1 MLIIGLTGGIG
12 SGKST
17 VSKLFAA
24 LGVPVIDAD
33 VVAREVVA
41 PGEPALTEIA
51 QAFGAAILQPDG
63 TLDRGKL
70 REIVF
75 ADPEQ
80 RRRLEA
86 ILHPRIRARMR
97 EQAMGVHTPYCIMAI
112 PLLLETAQNTLVH
125 RVLVID
131 LPEALQLQRTCARDH
146 ITPAQ
151 AQAIMATQVS
161 RAERL
166 RRADD
171 ILRNDAD
178 RAHLEDQVRRLHE
191 KYLRLAAASTSPP

>member
-1 MLIIGLTGGIG
+1 MLIVGLTGGIG

-33 VVAREVVA
+33 IVAREVVA
-41 PGEPALTEIA
+41 PGEPALDEIV
-51 QAFGAAILQPDG
+51 QAFGAHMLQPNG

-97 EQAMGVHTPYCIMAI
+97 EQAANLNTPYCVMAI
-112 PLLLETAQNTLVH
+112 PLLLETGQNTMVH

-131 LPEALQLQRTCARDH
+131 LPETLQLQRTCARDH

-166 RRADD
+166 SRADD

-178 RAHLEDQVRRLHE
+178 LAHLEAEVRALHA
-191 KYLRLAAASTSPP
+191 KYLQLASAREPRP